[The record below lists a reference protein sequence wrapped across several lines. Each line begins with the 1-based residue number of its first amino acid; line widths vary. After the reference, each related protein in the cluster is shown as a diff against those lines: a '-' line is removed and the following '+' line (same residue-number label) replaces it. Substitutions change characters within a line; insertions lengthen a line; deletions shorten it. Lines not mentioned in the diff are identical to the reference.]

1 MDSRNQYR
9 RFFEEEVHAH
19 YEYLCKFLRTV
30 TNDHLLVRDI
40 AQETMATAWEKIH
53 RIREYSNI
61 KHALLSTA
69 KNKLYDY
76 YKKNRPNERVV
87 PIPEICCDIPFL
99 EEDGLKRLLRN
110 EERRTV
116 LAAIALL
123 AAEYKRVILLR
134 YYYGQSLRDVAKIT
148 NSNYNTIVSRHRR
161 ALKVLEKLLRKG
173 E

>member
-53 RIREYSNI
+53 CIREYSNI

-87 PIPEICCDIPFL
+87 SIPEICCDIPFF

-110 EERRTV
+110 E
-116 LAAIALL
+116 
-123 AAEYKRVILLR
+123 
-134 YYYGQSLRDVAKIT
+134 
-148 NSNYNTIVSRHRR
+148 
-161 ALKVLEKLLRKG
+161 
-173 E
+173 